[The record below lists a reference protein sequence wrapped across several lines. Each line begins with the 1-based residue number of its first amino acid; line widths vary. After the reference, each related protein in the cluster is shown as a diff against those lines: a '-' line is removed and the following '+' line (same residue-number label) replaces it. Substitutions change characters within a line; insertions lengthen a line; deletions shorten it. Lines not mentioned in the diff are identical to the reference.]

1 MKNIIKPLKTS
12 GFILIAS
19 MLLMSCSDAKTESQ
33 SNDTAINVTV
43 STPALPQG
51 KGLFSASGQ
60 VEASQFANIS
70 TRHMGYISQIFVK
83 VGDKV
88 KKGQPLIHVNN
99 ADMEARKAQAM
110 AGLNQ
115 AQSRYYIAEKD
126 YNRFTVLFEQN
137 SASQKEL
144 DDIKTQ
150 YEVAAA
156 QVESARQM
164 LNEVEAMLS
173 YSNIK
178 APFRGVV
185 TAKTVNVGDMANPGQ
200 LLLSLETPGS
210 FVANVMVPETQISN
224 VHTNDSVKVSLKSSG
239 DTMIGTVSEVST
251 SSQHTGG
258 QYLVKIQLSET
269 SGTSLYSGM
278 FVSTVF
284 STTSSSTNNQIL
296 IPKSALI
303 KKGEL
308 EGIYTVSSSNTAIL
322 RWLKLGRS
330 FGDQIEVLS
339 GMSEGEQYIVS
350 ADGKLYNGV
359 NININ

>member
-1 MKNIIKPLKTS
+1 MLITS
-12 GFILIAS
+12 LV
-19 MLLMSCSDAKTESQ
+19 MMSCSDGKTESQ
-33 SNDTAINVTV
+33 TNDPAINVKV
-43 STPALPQG
+43 ATPALPMG
-51 KGLFSASGQ
+51 KGFFSASGQ
-60 VEASQFANIS
+60 IEASQFANIS

-115 AQSRYYIAEKD
+115 AQARFSIAEKD
-126 YNRFTVLFEQN
+126 YNRFTILFEQN
-137 SASQKEL
+137 SASQKEF

-150 YEVAAA
+150 YDVAGA

-178 APFRGVV
+178 APFKGVV
-185 TAKTVNVGDMANPGQ
+185 TSKSVNVGDMANPGQ

-210 FVANVMVPETQISN
+210 FVANVMVPETEISN
-224 VHTNDSVKVSLKSSG
+224 VQTNDTVTVYLKSSG
-239 DTMIGTVSEVST
+239 GTMTGTVSEVST

-258 QYLVKIQLSET
+258 QYMVKIQLSEA
-269 SGTSLYSGM
+269 SGTPLYSGM
-278 FVSTVF
+278 FVSTLF
-284 STTSSSTNNQIL
+284 STNSNSTNNQLL
-296 IPKSALI
+296 IPKSVLI

-308 EGIYTVSSSNTAIL
+308 QGVYTVSSSNTAIL

-330 FGDQIEVLS
+330 MGDQIEVLS
-339 GMSEGEQYIVS
+339 GISEGEQYIVS

-359 NININ
+359 NITIN

>member
-1 MKNIIKPLKTS
+1 MKNIIKPIKIT
-12 GFILIAS
+12 GFILITS
-19 MLLMSCSDAKTESQ
+19 VMLIACSDAKTDSQ
-33 SNDTAINVTV
+33 SNDIAINVKV

-51 KGLFSASGQ
+51 KGFFSASGQ
-60 VEASQFANIS
+60 IEASQFANIS

-99 ADMEARKAQAM
+99 TDMEARRAQAK

-115 AQSRYYIAEKD
+115 AQARFDIAEKD
-126 YNRFTVLFEQN
+126 YNRFTTLFEQN

-144 DDIKTQ
+144 DDMKTQ
-150 YEVAAA
+150 YDVAAA
-156 QVESARQM
+156 QVESAKQM

-178 APFRGVV
+178 APFSGVV
-185 TAKTVNVGDMANPGQ
+185 TSKSVNMGDMANPGQ

-210 FVANVMVPETQISN
+210 FVANVMVPETEISN
-224 VHTNDSVKVSLKSSG
+224 VQTNDTVKVYLKSSG
-239 DTMIGTVSEVST
+239 GSITGTVSEVST

-269 SGTSLYSGM
+269 SGISLYSGM
-278 FVSTVF
+278 FVSTLF
-284 STTSSSTNNQIL
+284 STNSGSANNQIL

-308 EGIYTVSSSNTAIL
+308 QGVYTVSSSGTAIL

-330 FGDQIEVLS
+330 IGDQIEVLS
-339 GMSEGEQYIVS
+339 GISEGEQYIVS
-350 ADGKLYNGV
+350 AEGKLYNGV
-359 NININ
+359 KININ